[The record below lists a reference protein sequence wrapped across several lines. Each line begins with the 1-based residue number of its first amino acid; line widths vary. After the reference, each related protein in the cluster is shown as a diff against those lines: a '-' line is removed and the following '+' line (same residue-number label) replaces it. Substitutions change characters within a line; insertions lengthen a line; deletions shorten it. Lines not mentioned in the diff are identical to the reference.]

1 MTSVVNEFV
10 EHGNS
15 TGSGARL
22 QGLNPSSMTSW
33 LCHLEQVIP
42 CASVSSSV
50 KLESEYL
57 FNMVV
62 VRVTWVNVHEA
73 HITVP
78 TL

>member
-1 MTSVVNEFV
+1 MTSVVNESI

-15 TGSGARL
+15 TGSGTRL
-22 QGLNPSSMTSW
+22 QGLNPRSTASW
-33 LCHLEQVIP
+33 LCHLGQVIP

-62 VRVTWVNVHEA
+62 VRVTWVNLHKV